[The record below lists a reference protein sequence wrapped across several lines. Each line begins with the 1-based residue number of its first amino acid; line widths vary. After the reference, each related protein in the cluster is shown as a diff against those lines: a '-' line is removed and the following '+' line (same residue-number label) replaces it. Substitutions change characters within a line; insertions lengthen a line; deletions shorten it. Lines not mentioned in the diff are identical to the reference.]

1 MQNYP
6 ELGPLKSGDRV
17 GLVSPSGP
25 APEDLLLAAEELLR
39 GWGLEPVRGKNVLA
53 RHPRAKYL
61 AGSDAQRSGDLQEA
75 WMDDSL
81 SAVFCIRGGYGTV
94 RLLDL
99 LDLEAL
105 RSAKPKAL
113 IGSSD
118 ITGLHE
124 YWEHN
129 LGLSTWF
136 APMIATNAVLGDEKS
151 TQRLRAA
158 LFEDVQGMEL
168 THPLAQTMV
177 PGVASGEL
185 TGGNMSLLAMTTGS
199 HPAELKRTAGKIVL
213 IEEVTEDVYR
223 VDGLLMKL
231 IRSGY
236 FEGAAGIA
244 LGTWEECGEL
254 EDIKAL
260 VEELLIPLGVPLVWG
275 FRFGHGADVA
285 TLPLGVRATLFADEN
300 PRLVIG

>member
-1 MQNYP
+1 MEKYP

-25 APEDLLLAAEELLR
+25 APEAQVLAAEELLR
-39 GWGLEPVRGKNVLA
+39 SWGLVPVRGKNVLS

-61 AGSDAQRSGDLQEA
+61 AGSDAQRAGDVQDA
-75 WMDDSL
+75 WTDDSL

-99 LDLEAL
+99 LDVAAL
-105 RSAKPKAL
+105 RAAKPKAL

-124 YWEHN
+124 FWEHN
-129 LGLSTWF
+129 LGVATWF

-151 TQRLRAA
+151 TERLRSA
-158 LFEDVQGMEL
+158 LFNDVSGLEM
-168 THPLAQTMV
+168 THPEAQTMV
-177 PGVASGEL
+177 PGIARGNL

-199 HPAELKRTAGKIVL
+199 HPAELKRAEGKIVL

-231 IRSGY
+231 IRAGY

-244 LGTWEECGEL
+244 LGTWEQCGEL
-254 EDIKAL
+254 SEIKEL
-260 VEELLIPLGVPLVWG
+260 VEELLIPLGLPLVWG
-275 FRFGHGADVA
+275 FRFGHGADVE
-285 TLPLGVRATLFADEN
+285 TLPLGVPATLYADEN
-300 PRLVIG
+300 PRLIIG